1 MQGVLIMFCYIQK
14 AFTRKC
20 LFFFHCLK
28 LMIVLK
34 DIYPLAK
41 NKIFQRIQK
50 SDFTPNREV

>member
-14 AFTRKC
+14 AFIRKC
-20 LFFFHCLK
+20 FLFFHCLK

-41 NKIFQRIQK
+41 YNIFKRIQK
-50 SDFTPNREV
+50 SNFTPNREV